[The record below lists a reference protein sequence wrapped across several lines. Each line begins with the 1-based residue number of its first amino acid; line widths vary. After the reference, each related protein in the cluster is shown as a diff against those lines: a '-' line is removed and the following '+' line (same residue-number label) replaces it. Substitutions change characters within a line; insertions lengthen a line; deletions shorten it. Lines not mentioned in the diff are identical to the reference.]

1 MHFKRRKEMKRHSRL
16 PITLLFSIAIF
27 LLGLTTARAQIGT
40 GSITGI
46 VTDST
51 GAVIPEAEVTITN
64 ADTNVPRVTASTTSG
79 GYAVTGLLP
88 GRYSVTVK
96 KSGFRTA
103 NISAFELKV
112 DQKAR
117 VDVSLQVGEIS
128 QTVSVAR
135 VEK

>member
-1 MHFKRRKEMKRHSRL
+1 MKRRPRPPL
-16 PITLLFSIAIF
+16 ILLFSLAIF
-27 LLGLTTARAQIGT
+27 LMGITTARAQIGT

-64 ADTNVPRVTASTTSG
+64 ADTNVPRVTTSTTSG
-79 GYAVTGLLP
+79 DYAITGLLP

-117 VDVSLQVGEIS
+117 VDVTLQVGEV
-128 QTVSVAR
+128 T
-135 VEK
+135 E